1 MANLQSAKANNETPD
16 VFKWKHFSAD
26 IILWTVRWYCQF
38 ALSYRD
44 IVLMVEERGLSAT
57 HTTLMRWVHQY
68 APELQ
73 KRMKPHL
80 KMTNDSWRIDEM
92 YIKIKGCWYYLYRAV
107 DSDGN
112 TLDWMLSKTC
122 DQEAAKRF
130 FKKMSGNEHFAN
142 PRVVSVDKNAAYPPA
157 FEACQANDV
166 LEKKAKL
173 RQSKYLN
180 NVIEADH
187 RFVKRRVRHSQWLQ
201 TFRTAEWTV
210 DGYESIY
217 MMRKGQI
224 KNVGRKNVVVQIKFI
239 EELFG
244 IAA

>member
-1 MANLQSAKANNETPD
+1 MKDFQSAEM
-16 VFKWKHFSAD
+16 FKWKHFSGE
-26 IILWTVRWYCQF
+26 IILWAVRWYCQF

-44 IVLMVEERGLSAT
+44 IVLMMQERGLSAT

-68 APELQ
+68 GPELK

-80 KMTNDSWRIDEM
+80 KTTNDSWRVDET

-112 TLDWMLSKTC
+112 TLDWMLSEKR
-122 DQEAAKRF
+122 DHAAAEKF
-130 FKKMSGNEHFAN
+130 FKKVSGNEHCVN
-142 PRVVSVDKNAAYPPA
+142 PRVVSVDKNAAYPSA
-157 FEACQANDV
+157 FEACGQAEIFDRNT
-166 LEKKAKL
+166 KL

-187 RFVKRRVRHSQWLQ
+187 RFTKRRVRHSQWLQ
-201 TFRTAEWTV
+201 LFATAQATI
-210 DGYESIY
+210 DGYEAMY

-224 KNVGRKNVVVQIKFI
+224 KNVGRKDVVVQIKFI
-239 EELFG
+239 ENLFG